1 MISCPKD
8 TGVFKRVV
16 LPLQFSVLKNPFRPD
31 PSKADSRDFPRMR
44 RIAAEMGYRPDA
56 SIVAGL
62 VNARW
67 WPIAS
72 VGLGPVLGSIAFL
85 AAETLLPAGEGGMS
99 PDARVMLG
107 IFVVAAW
114 YWTTAAIP
122 PFATGVLIMG
132 LGALLLGYP
141 AADGRPFDLPA
152 GVSTVSGWTDFISP
166 AAAPVVILML
176 GGFILGKA
184 AHKTGFD
191 NLLARVLLSP
201 FAKSPARLIL
211 GVLLVT
217 AVLSMW
223 MSNTATAVM
232 MCTLIG
238 PLCFSLDKTSGLRK
252 ALLIA
257 VPVGANV
264 GGIGTPIGTPPN
276 AIAFGALKAAGI
288 EIDFLGW
295 MLFAI
300 PVVLVLLLVAWAAI
314 LMVYSFDETDRER
327 SNGLDMPAPERG
339 GLAAVVTAATFAITV
354 VLWVT
359 SPWTGL
365 PIAAAALVP
374 LMVFTALGVM
384 TRNDINTLE
393 WDILLLIAGG
403 LALGKGMESTGLA
416 AWMVEQIPLAGM
428 PGSAVILVISMMT
441 LLMSTLMSNTAT
453 ANLLMPIALG
463 LAGAGV
469 GMADPDAPA
478 VLVPMQAGLAVALG
492 ASLAMGLPVS
502 TPPNAVSFAAGGL
515 TVKDFL
521 RMGTVVGVVG
531 IVLTLVV
538 CTLYA

>member
-1 MISCPKD
+1 VP
-8 TGVFKRVV
+8 R
-16 LPLQFSVLKNPFRPD
+16 NPFRPD
-31 PSKADSRDFPRMR
+31 PLKAPRNDFPTMR

-56 SIVAGL
+56 SILQGL
-62 VNARW
+62 VGARW

-72 VGLGPVLGSIAFL
+72 VGLGPVLGSLAFL
-85 AAETLLPAGEGGMS
+85 AAETTLPGREGLTG
-99 PDARVMLG
+99 DAKVMLG
-107 IFVVAAW
+107 IFVLAAW

-132 LGALLLGYP
+132 LGALFLGYP
-141 AADGRPFDLPA
+141 ASDGRPFALPA
-152 GVSTVSGWTDFISP
+152 GGSTVADWTDFIEP

-191 NLLARVLLSP
+191 NLLARVLLTP
-201 FAKSPARLIL
+201 FAHSPAKLIL

-232 MCTLIG
+232 MCTLVG
-238 PLCFSLDKTSGLRK
+238 PLCFSLEKSSGLRR

-295 MLFAI
+295 MTFAI
-300 PVVLVLLLVAWAAI
+300 PLVAVLLLVSWGAI
-314 LMVYSFDETDRER
+314 LVFYKFDDADREK
-327 SNGLDMPAPERG
+327 STSLDMPPPERG
-339 GLAAVVTAATFAITV
+339 GLAALITAATFGFTV
-354 VLWVT
+354 ALWVT

-374 LMVFTALGVM
+374 LMVFTASGIM
-384 TRNDINTLE
+384 SRNDINTLE

-403 LALGKGMESTGLA
+403 LALGGGMEATGLA
-416 AWMVEQIPLAGM
+416 AWMVDQIPLAGL
-428 PGSAVILVISMMT
+428 PALAVILVVSTMT
-441 LLMSTLMSNTAT
+441 LVMSTLMSNTAT

-463 LAGAGV
+463 LAGVAGGV
-469 GMADPDAPA
+469 PSGDAA
-478 VLVPMQAGLAVALG
+478 LAPMQAGVAVALG

-515 TVKDFL
+515 AVRDFL
-521 RMGTVVGVVG
+521 RMGIIVGVVG
-531 IVLTLVV
+531 LGATLVV
-538 CTLYA
+538 GALVG

>member
-1 MISCPKD
+1 
-8 TGVFKRVV
+8 
-16 LPLQFSVLKNPFRPD
+16 
-31 PSKADSRDFPRMR
+31 MR
-44 RIAAEMGYRPDA
+44 RIASAMGYRPDA
-56 SIVAGL
+56 SVLQGL
-62 VNARW
+62 INARW

-72 VGLGPVLGSIAFL
+72 VGLGPILGAFAYLASETVLPGR
-85 AAETLLPAGEGGMS
+85 AGLT
-99 PDARVMLG
+99 PDAKVMLG
-107 IFVVAAW
+107 IFVLAAW

-132 LGALLLGYP
+132 LGALFLGYP
-141 AADGRPFDLPA
+141 AQDGRPFALPA
-152 GVSTVSGWTDFISP
+152 GGSTIADWTDFIEP

-191 NLLARVLLSP
+191 NLLARLLLSP

-238 PLCFSLDKTSGLRK
+238 PLCFSLDKSSGLRK

-276 AIAFGALKAAGI
+276 AIAFGALKAAGV

-300 PVVLVLLLVAWAAI
+300 PLVLALLLVSWAAI
-314 LMVYSFDETDRER
+314 LFFYSFSDEDRER
-327 SNGLDMPAPERG
+327 SKGLDMPPPERG
-339 GLAAVVTAATFAITV
+339 GLAAVITALTFCATV
-354 VLWVT
+354 LLWVT

-374 LMVFTALGVM
+374 LMVFTASGIM
-384 TRNDINTLE
+384 SRNDINTLE

-403 LALGKGMESTGLA
+403 LALGQGMEATGLA
-416 AWMVEQIPLAGM
+416 AWMVDQIPLAGL
-428 PGSAVILVISMMT
+428 PALAVILVIASMT
-441 LLMSTLMSNTAT
+441 LVMSTLMSNTAT

-463 LAGAGV
+463 LAGIASGAATGEGV
-469 GMADPDAPA
+469 LA
-478 VLVPMQAGLAVALG
+478 PMQGGVAVALG

-515 TVKDFL
+515 TVRDFL
-521 RMGTVVGVVG
+521 RMGVIVGVVG
-531 IVLTLVV
+531 LGATLIVGTLMG
-538 CTLYA
+538 